1 MTSPTLEIVMNW
13 HEAHISDFNIVV
25 VLDNIG
31 DLCSIERQWA
41 WLVDTLLV
49 DVGLELDDDYIEYIE
64 EDRHITS
71 NSFTIRVNHMEHYTM
86 LKLHYGA

>member
-1 MTSPTLEIVMNW
+1 MSPTLEIVMTW
-13 HEAHISDFNIVV
+13 YERHVSDFNVVV

-31 DLCSIERQWA
+31 DLYSIERQWE

-49 DVGLELDDDYIEYIE
+49 DVGLELDDDYIDYTE
-64 EDRHITS
+64 EGHHITS
-71 NSFTIRVNHMEHYTM
+71 NSFTIRVKHEEHYTM